1 MKKKKLLFIA
11 SLPSKTL
18 NFDGERNKS
27 KDVLDSIVSKN
38 IYDIKI
44 IDYTKNKYLQTI
56 KLIILLLFNYYDRIF
71 ISKCLAGGSFALHLV
86 NIFSRK
92 KTKKYFYIIGNGY
105 RGLEKKKLYF
115 DDCNKCE
122 LVVVESPDVVAQMIE
137 KGVKKELLQI
147 FPSVKPNYNIEFK
160 PKEYKENQSIKCIFF
175 SRITP
180 AKGLYDAVN
189 SIIEVNEKLGSAR
202 FSLDIAGGS
211 TRTPEE
217 VELENFVLKCEEKYD
232 FIKYYGKDFMIE
244 GIDSYYRLQQ
254 YDLHIFPSRFVF
266 ECAPGSILDMFI
278 AGVPTVS
285 STFKSADALLSNKN
299 SYFFEQGNY
308 DELVNTLL
316 YISANLDELSL
327 KRKNTF
333 KEQFRYNRDAFLEF
347 LEKFSFF

>member
-1 MKKKKLLFIA
+1 MKKKKLLFVA
-11 SLPSKTL
+11 SLPSKSL

-44 IDYTKNKYLQTI
+44 IDYTKNKYFQTI
-56 KLIILLLFNYYDRIF
+56 KLILLLIFNYFDRIF
-71 ISKCLAGGSFALHLV
+71 ISKCLAGGSLALRIV

-115 DDCNKCE
+115 SDCNKCE
-122 LVVVESPDVVAQMIE
+122 LVIVESSDVVSQMIE
-137 KGVKKELLQI
+137 KGVKKEILQI
-147 FPSVKPNYNIEFK
+147 FPCVKPNYNIVFK
-160 PKEYKENQSIKCIFF
+160 PKKYKKNQPIKCIFF

-189 SIIEVNEKLGSAR
+189 SIIEVNKILGINR

-217 VELENFVLKCEEKYD
+217 VELENYVLNCEQKYD
-232 FIKYYGKDFMIE
+232 FIKFFGKDFMIE

-254 YDLHIFPSRFVF
+254 YDLHVFPSRFVF
-266 ECAPGSILDMFI
+266 ECAPGSIMDMFI
-278 AGVPTVS
+278 AGVPSLS
-285 STFKSADALLSNKN
+285 STFKSAESLLSNSN
-299 SYFFEQGNY
+299 SYLFEQGNY
-308 DELVNTLL
+308 DDLVKKLL
-316 YISANLDELSL
+316 HIGSDLDELSL
-327 KRKNTF
+327 KRENTF
-333 KEQFRYNRDAFLEF
+333 KEQFKYNRDAFLEF
-347 LEKFSFF
+347 LEKYSFF

>member
-18 NFDGERNKS
+18 YFDGERNKS
-27 KDVLDSIVSKN
+27 KDVLDSIASKN
-38 IYDIKI
+38 IYDIRI

-56 KLIILLLFNYYDRIF
+56 KLILLLLFNFYDRIF
-71 ISKCLAGGSFALHLV
+71 ISKCFAGGSFALHLV

-115 DDCNKCE
+115 NDCNKCE
-122 LVVVESPDVVAQMIE
+122 LLIVESEHVVTQMVE

-147 FPSVKPNYNIEFK
+147 FPSVKPNYNITFK
-160 PKEYKENQSIKCIFF
+160 PRKYKENQSIKCIFF
-175 SRITP
+175 SRISP

-189 SIIEVNEKLGSAR
+189 SIIEVNQKLGSNR

-211 TRTPEE
+211 GSTHE
-217 VELENFVLKCEEKYD
+217 ELELINFVLECEKKYD
-232 FIKYYGKDFMIE
+232 FIKYFGKDFTIK

-254 YDLHIFPSRFVF
+254 YDLHVFPSRFIF
-266 ECAPGSILDMFI
+266 ECAPGSVIDMFI
-278 AGVPTVS
+278 AGVPTLS
-285 STFKSADALLSNKN
+285 STFESVETLLSNDN

-316 YISANLDELSL
+316 YISNNLDELSL
-327 KRKNTF
+327 KRENTF
-333 KEQFRYNRDAFLEF
+333 KEQFKYNRDAFLDF
-347 LEKFSFF
+347 LEKFSII